1 MDIQIINNI
10 FNYVIILFRG
20 SDIMFKFESDSRKVQ
35 KGQTFIALKGLTVD
49 GHDFIE
55 SAIKN
60 GASKIIC
67 EKDIDFDIP
76 YEKVEDT
83 NVYLR
88 EILNKEY
95 GSKLDEMKLIGVT
108 GTNGKTT
115 SCYLTYQMLL
125 NMGVDAAYIGTI
137 GYYHKD
143 EHIELN
149 NTTPDIL
156 TVYKLLMDAY
166 DSGARTVVMEVSSQ
180 ALSYDRLTNVNY
192 SIIGFTNLTEDH
204 LDYHKTM
211 ENYLKAKLLILDHMT
226 KDAVIIVNSDDEASK
241 YFDKENHKRVS
252 YGFNGDYK
260 IISFET
266 SPSETNLTFSYQD
279 KTYNVLVPL
288 TSKFNVY
295 NYMTVVSILNQYGFS
310 IEKIIEKTSMIKA
323 PKGRCEAYKVNGG
336 VAVIDYAHTPDAVEK
351 VITAYN
357 ELKKNRVITIVGCGG
372 DRDPKKR
379 PIMGEI
385 ATRLSDYVIFT
396 SDNPR
401 TEDPETIIK
410 DILEGVKKDNY
421 EVILDRKHAIK
432 HGIDI
437 MNKDDVLLI
446 LGKGHEDYQIIGRE
460 KIHLDDAE
468 EVLNYKSN

>member
-1 MDIQIINNI
+1 
-10 FNYVIILFRG
+10 
-20 SDIMFKFESDSRKVQ
+20 MFKFESDSRKVQ

-83 NVYLR
+83 DKYLR
-88 EILNKEY
+88 EILHREY
-95 GSKLDEMKLIGVT
+95 GEKLNEMKLIGVT

-125 NMGVDAAYIGTI
+125 NMGIDAAYIGTI

-156 TVYKLLMDAY
+156 TVYKLLMNAY
-166 DSGARTVVMEVSSQ
+166 ESGAKTVVMEVSSQ
-180 ALSYDRLTNVNY
+180 ALSYDRLTNINY

-211 ENYLKAKLLILDHMT
+211 ENYLNAILLILNHLT
-226 KDAVIIVNSDDEASK
+226 KDAVIIVNSDDESSI
-241 YFDKENHKRVS
+241 YFKKEGHKRVS
-252 YGFNGDYK
+252 FGFDGDYK
-260 IISFET
+260 IINFET
-266 SPSETNLTFSYQD
+266 HPSETNLTFSFEG
-279 KTYNVLVPL
+279 KTYDVLVPL

-295 NYMTVVSILNQYGFS
+295 NYLTVVSILNQYGFS
-310 IEKIIEKTSMIKA
+310 MDEIVSKTNMIKA

-357 ELKKNRVITIVGCGG
+357 ELKKNRVITLVGCGG

-385 ATRLSDYVIFT
+385 ASRLSDYVIFT

-401 TEDPETIIK
+401 TEDPQAIMN

-421 EVILDRKHAIK
+421 EVILDRRQAIK

-437 MNKDDVLLI
+437 MEKDDILLI
-446 LGKGHEDYQIIGRE
+446 LGKGHEDYQIIGKE
-460 KIHLDDAE
+460 KIHLDDVE

>member
-1 MDIQIINNI
+1 
-10 FNYVIILFRG
+10 
-20 SDIMFKFESDSRKVQ
+20 MFKFESDSRKVQ

-67 EKDIDFDIP
+67 EKDIDFDVP

-83 NVYLR
+83 DKYLR
-88 EILNKEY
+88 EILHREY
-95 GSKLDEMKLIGVT
+95 GEKLNEMKLIGVT

-156 TVYKLLMDAY
+156 TVYKLLMNAY
-166 DSGARTVVMEVSSQ
+166 ESGAKTVVMEVSSQ
-180 ALSYDRLTNVNY
+180 ALSYDRLTNINY

-211 ENYLKAKLLILDHMT
+211 ENYLNAKLLILNHLT
-226 KDAVIIVNSDDEASK
+226 KDAVIIVNSDDEASVNFK
-241 YFDKENHKRVS
+241 KEGHKRVS
-252 YGFNGDYK
+252 FGLDGDYK
-260 IISFET
+260 IINFET
-266 SPSETNLTFSYQD
+266 HPSETNLTFSFEG
-279 KTYNVLVPL
+279 KTYDVLVPL

-295 NYMTVVSILNQYGFS
+295 NYLTVVSILNQYGFGMEEIVS
-310 IEKIIEKTSMIKA
+310 KTSMIKA
-323 PKGRCEAYKVNGG
+323 PKGRCESYKVNGG

-357 ELKKNRVITIVGCGG
+357 ELKKNRVITLVGCGG

-385 ATRLSDYVIFT
+385 ASRLSDYVIFT

-401 TEDPETIIK
+401 TEDPQAIMN

-421 EVILDRKHAIK
+421 EVILDRRQAIK

-437 MNKDDVLLI
+437 MKKDDILLI
-446 LGKGHEDYQIIGRE
+446 LGKGHEDYQIIGKE
-460 KIHLDDAE
+460 KIHLDDVE